1 MKQPPHAQLSKGLD
15 LHGDLPLAAFGC
27 EQCFSSQVDPHR
39 NIAKSQ
45 QWKRIV
51 RNLPLVLLQ

>member
-1 MKQPPHAQLSKGLD
+1 MKRRHIGSRCKGLD

-27 EQCFSSQVDPHR
+27 EQFFSPQVDPHR
-39 NIAKSQ
+39 NIAKS